1 MKGEVG
7 TTRCPRCGKDNL
19 QGSTFCRFCGRKLP
33 APRPDP
39 PERRRPAAGG
49 KGTAP
54 KGGRRRIRPGRV
66 AAVVGSA
73 LVVTVVAWVGV
84 ETYRAWKT
92 LPSVNSMVN
101 LNQTGQDSV
110 VYDRYGDPVAT
121 LHGSVNRV
129 DVPLSQISPNM
140 QSALI
145 AIEDHNF
152 YSNPGF
158 DVRSILR
165 AALVDLIH
173 HQALQGASTITEQLA
188 KDLYLSD
195 KRTLTR
201 KLQEFII
208 GLELAR
214 IYSKQQILDMY
225 LNDVYLGD
233 GATGV
238 YEASHAYF
246 NESPAKLTLAQAS
259 LLAGLPQAP
268 SLYDPLVNLRLAKA
282 RQKQVLAAMVRYGDI
297 TEAQAAAA
305 YRAPLHL
312 TRGQTVTASASNGQ
326 MYPYPWYIDQVIE
339 VLRTRGFSMNQ
350 IVNGGLKI
358 YTALDPAVY
367 TIAQQAVDEQM
378 NRLFGASSAAVPN
391 HQAAVVVEDPQ
402 NGDILAVIGGRT
414 HVGAFPLDYATAPSV
429 QRSTGSSI
437 KPLIDY
443 TPALVKG
450 YTQMS
455 VIQDVP
461 IFRNVDGEP
470 WWPQNDNHV
479 YHGYMDFR
487 NALAISD
494 NDVAVHVLNDIG
506 LHYGWSFAK
515 YRFGLPLTRSDLQ
528 LGAAIGGLKR
538 GLNVFEMT
546 QAYAAFPN
554 GGVRMRPIYVTRV
567 VNQYGAV
574 VYQRVPQG
582 TTEFSPQVAYVMTKM
597 MERVLSPSPIP
608 GIGPG
613 NLATGYQLGLGRP
626 AAGKTGTNN
635 GEEDAWFM
643 GYEPQLVVG
652 VWEGDKNGEI
662 PQTTTAGPAYG
673 ATAAGPIW
681 RQIMLGADQALKLPP
696 SHFPRPSGLV
706 FLNHVSATSGELASP
721 YTPKWAIQGAWFVR
735 GTQPTKV
742 GDNHYPVKV
751 PVNHPNELWEP
762 GCGPYFTEIVLRRES
777 DWHPGV
783 PYPWDSRYWPPSQT
797 CRAGAGAGGGG
808 NGAGTNPAP
817 AAGPAH
823 QGGRAG
829 AGAQP
834 AAGPAGN
841 TPPGLGGALPPG
853 QAKRKGPPGLG
864 R

>member
-1 MKGEVG
+1 M
-7 TTRCPRCGKDNL
+7 
-19 QGSTFCRFCGRKLP
+19 
-33 APRPDP
+33 
-39 PERRRPAAGG
+39 
-49 KGTAP
+49 
-54 KGGRRRIRPGRV
+54 
-66 AAVVGSA
+66 VGSA
-73 LVVTVVAWVGV
+73 LVLTLFAWVGV
-84 ETYRAWKT
+84 ETYRAWRT
-92 LPSVNSMVN
+92 LPSVSSMVN

-129 DVPLSQISPNM
+129 DVPLSKISPNM

-158 DVRSILR
+158 DARSIVR
-165 AALVDLIH
+165 AALVDLVH
-173 HQALQGASTITEQLA
+173 RQALQGASTITEQLA
-188 KDLYLSD
+188 KDLYLTD

-208 GLELAR
+208 GLELAH

-268 SLYDPLVNLRLAKA
+268 SLYDPLVNLSLAKA
-282 RQKQVLAAMVRYGDI
+282 RQKEVLAAMARYGDI
-297 TEAQAAAA
+297 TQAQAQAA

-312 TRGQTVTASASNGQ
+312 VKGQSASVSTTSGQ
-326 MYPYPWYIDQVIE
+326 MYPYPWYIDQVIN
-339 VLRTRGFSMNQ
+339 VLRARGFSMNQ
-350 IVNGGLKI
+350 IFNGGLKI

-367 TIAQQAVDEQM
+367 TVAQQAVDEQM
-378 NRLFGASSAAVPN
+378 NRLFGPSSAAVPN
-391 HQAAVVVEDPQ
+391 HQAAAVVEDPQ

-414 HVGAFPLDYATAPSV
+414 HVGAFPLDFATAPSV

-461 IFRNVDGEP
+461 IFRNVNGQA

-479 YHGYMDFR
+479 YHGYMDLR
-487 NALAISD
+487 TALAISD
-494 NDVAVHVLNDIG
+494 NDVAVHLLNDIG

-515 YRFGLPLTRSDLQ
+515 YRFGLPLTTADLQ
-528 LGAAIGGLKR
+528 LGAAIGGLNR
-538 GLNVFEMT
+538 GVNVAEMT
-546 QAYAAFPN
+546 QAYATFPN
-554 GGVRMRPIYVTRV
+554 GGVRMQPIYVTKV

-574 VYQRVPQG
+574 VYQKVPQG
-582 TTEFSPQVAYVMTKM
+582 TSEFSPQVAYVMTKM
-597 MERVLSPSPIP
+597 MERVLAPNPIP

-643 GYEPQLVVG
+643 GFEPQLVVG

-681 RQIMLGADQALKLPP
+681 RQIMLGADKVLKLPP
-696 SHFPRPSGLV
+696 SHFRRPSGLV

-721 YTPKWAIQGAWFVR
+721 YTPKWAVQGAWFVD

-742 GDNHYPVKV
+742 GDNHYPVKIS
-751 PVNHPNELWEP
+751 VNHPNELWAP
-762 GCGPYFTEIVLRRES
+762 GCGPYFTETVLRPES

-783 PYPWDSRYWPPSQT
+783 PYPWDSRYWPPLQT
-797 CRAGAGAGGGG
+797 CASAPG
-808 NGAGTNPAP
+808 NGAEGAGSTPGPGPNSSPGPQSP
-817 AAGPAH
+817 AAG
-823 QGGRAG
+823 
-829 AGAQP
+829 
-834 AAGPAGN
+834 AARLQNRSPAG
-841 TPPGLGGALPPG
+841 
-853 QAKRKGPPGLG
+853 GPPGLHGEVPPGLSAPGG
-864 R
+864 RGKGRGPGGR